1 MVRGKQVD
9 KVFLGI
15 VSVLLVAGFLIFT
28 SASLGL
34 LARTGASFSSV
45 AINQG
50 VALLAG
56 CVIAFSVSKIRYTL
70 WRKLSFYIFIFS
82 VLLTLLVFVPGIG
95 LEYGGGKRWI
105 DLKFF
110 TLQPG
115 EFLKI
120 AFVIYTAA
128 LLSAAKE
135 KVVNFKN
142 GMLPLVI
149 MLGIVGTILLKQP
162 DTDTFIS
169 IFLATMG
176 MFIVAGGRYRHLL
189 AVSLASL
196 VGFAGLI
203 LMRPYLMQRI
213 STFLNPAADPL
224 GAGYQLQQSLIA
236 IGSGEMFG
244 RGFGQSIQ
252 KFSYLPE
259 PIGDSI
265 FAVAAEEFGFIGG
278 VILISLFL
286 FLTLRGFRI
295 AARSP
300 DSFGGLLVTGIVILI
315 VSGSF
320 MNIASMLGVIPLSGL
335 PLLFVSHGGSAMMF
349 TLFQVGI
356 ILNISKFRK
365 IT

>member
-1 MVRGKQVD
+1 MARGKQVD
-9 KVFLGI
+9 KIFLGI
-15 VSVLLVAGFLIFT
+15 VSILLVAGFFIFT

-34 LARTGASFSSV
+34 LSRSGASFATV
-45 AINQG
+45 AINQC
-50 VALLAG
+50 VALLIG
-56 CVIAFSVSKIRYTL
+56 CAAAFGASTFRYTR
-70 WRKLSFYIFIFS
+70 WRKLSFFIFIFS

-95 LEYGGGKRWI
+95 LEHGGGKRWV

-110 TLQPG
+110 SFQPG

-120 AFVIYTAA
+120 AFVIYAA
-128 LLSAAKE
+128 TLLSAAKE
-135 KVVNFKN
+135 KINTFKG
-142 GMLPLVI
+142 GMMPLII
-149 MLGIVGTILLKQP
+149 MLSIVGAILLNQP
-162 DTDTFIS
+162 DTDTFFS

-176 MFIVAGGRYRHLL
+176 MFLVAGGRFRHLI
-189 AVSLASL
+189 AVSFASAA
-196 VGFAGLI
+196 GFAGLV

-252 KFSYLPE
+252 KFAYLPE

-265 FAVAAEEFGFIGG
+265 FAVAAEEFGFVGG
-278 VILISLFL
+278 VILITLFL

-295 AARSP
+295 AAKSP

-320 MNIASMLGVIPLSGL
+320 MNIASMLGLMPLSGL
-335 PLLFVSHGGSAMMF
+335 PLMFVSHGGTAMIF

-356 ILNISKFRK
+356 IMNISKFRK
-365 IT
+365 T

>member
-9 KVFLGI
+9 KIFLGLVGI
-15 VSVLLVAGFLIFT
+15 LLVAGFLIFT

-45 AINQG
+45 ATNQLL
-50 VALLAG
+50 ALLIG
-56 CVIAFSVSKIRYTL
+56 CSLAFGVSKIRYVF
-70 WRKLSFYIFIFS
+70 WRKLSFFIFIFS
-82 VLLTLLVFVPGIG
+82 LVLTLLVFVPGIG
-95 LEYGGGKRWI
+95 LEHGGGKRWI

-110 TLQPG
+110 SFQPG

-120 AFVIYTAA
+120 AFVIYAAA

-135 KVVNFKN
+135 KITTFKN

-149 MLGIVGTILLKQP
+149 ILAIVGAILLSQP
-162 DTDTFIS
+162 DTDTFFS

-189 AVSLASL
+189 GLSLFSL
-196 VGFAGLI
+196 SGFAALVI
-203 LMRPYLMQRI
+203 MRPYLMQRI
-213 STFLNPAADPL
+213 STFLNPAADPQ
-224 GAGYQLQQSLIA
+224 GAGYQIQQSLIA

-244 RGFGQSIQ
+244 RGFGQSTQ
-252 KFSYLPE
+252 KFSHLPE

-265 FAVAAEEFGFIGG
+265 FAVAAEEFGFVGG
-278 VILISLFL
+278 VVLVSLFL
-286 FLTLRGFRI
+286 FLALRGFRI
-295 AARSP
+295 AAKSP

-320 MNIASMLGVIPLSGL
+320 MNIASMLGLMPLSGL
-335 PLLFVSHGGSAMMF
+335 PLMFVSHGGTAMIF

-356 ILNISKFRK
+356 IMNVSKYRK
-365 IT
+365 

>member
-9 KVFLGI
+9 KIFLGI
-15 VSVLLVAGFLIFT
+15 VSILLVAGFLIFT

-45 AINQG
+45 ATNQF
-50 VALLAG
+50 VALLIG
-56 CVIAFSVSKIRYTL
+56 CCVAFVVSKIRYVI

-82 VLLTLLVFVPGIG
+82 LILTLLVFVPGIG
-95 LEYGGGKRWI
+95 LEHGGGKRWV
-105 DLKFF
+105 DFKLFSF
-110 TLQPG
+110 QPA

-120 AFVIYTAA
+120 AFVIYAAA
-128 LLSAAKE
+128 LLAAAKE
-135 KVVNFKN
+135 KIATFKG
-142 GMLPLVI
+142 GMMPLII
-149 MLGIVGTILLKQP
+149 MLTIVGAILLKQP
-162 DTDTFIS
+162 DTDTFFS

-176 MFIVAGGRYRHLL
+176 MFVVAGGRFRHLL
-189 AVSLASL
+189 ALSLVSLS
-196 VGFAGLI
+196 GFAALV
-203 LMRPYLMQRI
+203 LVRPYLMQRI
-213 STFLNPAADPL
+213 TTFLNPAADPL
-224 GAGYQLQQSLIA
+224 GAGYQIQQSLIA

-244 RGFGQSIQ
+244 RGFGQSLQ

-265 FAVAAEEFGFIGG
+265 FAVAAEEFGFVGG
-278 VILISLFL
+278 VILVSLFL

-295 AARSP
+295 AAKSP

-320 MNIASMLGVIPLSGL
+320 MNIASMLGLMPLSGL
-335 PLLFVSHGGSAMMF
+335 PLLFVSHGGTAMMF

-365 IT
+365 S